1 MHLCVGLMMELSTL
15 EVGCL
20 CQGSL
25 QELDLNTAALEDPL
39 GLEGSLLMVDNNL
52 HMVDNHRLMVLRS
65 RLMLHRNLRNLPML
79 LRNLPM
85 VLRNL
90 PMEVSLSLGMV
101 DNLGD
106 NLGMEVKEDMGSL
119 VSQIQAMDLD
129 S

>member
-1 MHLCVGLMMELSTL
+1 MELSTL

-25 QELDLNTAALEDPL
+25 QELDLNTAALEDLL
-39 GLEGSLLMVDNNL
+39 GMDNSLHMVDNNL
-52 HMVDNHRLMVLRS
+52 HMGDNRRLMVLRS
-65 RLMLHRNLRNLPML
+65 LLMMHHNLLML

-90 PMEVSLSLGMV
+90 PMVSLSLSLAMV
-101 DNLGD
+101 D